1 MSDTEI
7 VQIEAEQGLRRSV
20 ELGEL
25 QLRDDGRTV
34 HGKIVPF
41 REAAKVTQRRA
52 DGQIESFEEMFAPG
66 SLTACC
72 QLAQRRGNAGWIA
85 LNLDHDES
93 FDNRVGYATELEQR
107 EDGGYATFRLYEGPQ
122 LPKVRSML
130 EESHKGLSVM
140 FDDVAKPRLV
150 GGIRERVQVY
160 LHHVAATPSPV
171 YSGAGVLAMRSDE
184 GGTLSVS
191 TPALDE
197 IDDYLARERD
207 RWAHLTA

>member
-1 MSDTEI
+1 MSESDIHLT
-7 VQIEAEQGLRRSV
+7 AEQGLRRSV
-20 ELGEL
+20 EFGEL

-41 REAAKVTQRRA
+41 REPTQITQRRA
-52 DGQIESFEEMFAPG
+52 DGEVESFEEMFAPG

-93 FDNRVGYATELEQR
+93 FDARVGYATELEQR
-107 EDGGYATFRLYEGPQ
+107 EDGGYATFRLYDGPQ
-122 LPKVRSML
+122 LPKVRSMI

-140 FDDVAKPRLV
+140 FDDVAKPRLIGKV
-150 GGIRERVQVY
+150 RERVQVY
-160 LHHVAATPSPV
+160 LHHVAATPSPA
-171 YSGAGVLAMRSDE
+171 YAGAGVLAMRSTDS
-184 GGTLSVS
+184 GLTLG

-197 IDDYLARERD
+197 VQQWLA
-207 RWAHLTA
+207 AQGA

>member
-1 MSDTEI
+1 MSTIDVEL
-7 VQIEAEQGLRRSV
+7 IEPEQGLRRSV
-20 ELGEL
+20 ELGAL

-41 REAAKVTQRRA
+41 REAARVTQRSA
-52 DGQIESFEEMFAPG
+52 DGKIESFDEMFAPG

-93 FDNRVGYATELEQR
+93 FDARVGYATELEQR
-107 EDGGYATFRLYEGPQ
+107 EDGGYATFRLFDGPQ
-122 LPKVRSML
+122 LPKVRSMI

-140 FDDVAKPRLV
+140 FDDVAKPRIV
-150 GGIRERVQVY
+150 GGVRERVQVY

-171 YSGAGVLAMRSDE
+171 YSGAGVLAMRSD
-184 GGTLSVS
+184 GGAATLG

-197 IDDYLARERD
+197 TDAWLERERD
-207 RWAHLTA
+207 RWAHLRA